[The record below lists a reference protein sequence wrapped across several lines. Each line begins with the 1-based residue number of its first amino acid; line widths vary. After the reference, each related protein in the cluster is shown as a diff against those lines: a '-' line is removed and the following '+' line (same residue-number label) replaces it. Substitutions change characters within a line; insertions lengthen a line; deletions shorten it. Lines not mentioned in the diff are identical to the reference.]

1 MVDYEELRARVQKQA
16 EKAWDVPAIE
26 AWFKKLTEEGIPKKR
41 LNREEIIA
49 GKEKIL
55 ERVQQRG
62 EECEFMSHSC
72 AKGAA
77 LPVMEEFGLGN
88 MEIIKALSPF
98 PGLGLTGRTCGAVSG
113 GLVALGLYFGSDD
126 LLDNQANRAAMTAAR
141 KFQERFEEEM
151 GAIHCED
158 VQALIFGHYLNPW
171 ENSEAFRQAKG
182 FEKCSLVAGT
192 GARLAAE
199 IIIGSMEESRL
210 EEEVA

>member
-1 MVDYEELRARVQKQA
+1 MVDYEELRAKVQKQA
-16 EKAWDVPAIE
+16 EKAWDVPAIKT
-26 AWFKKLTEEGIPKKR
+26 WFKKLTEEGIPKKR
-41 LNREEIIA
+41 LNREEIVA
-49 GKEKIL
+49 SKGKIL
-55 ERVQQRG
+55 EQVQRRG

-113 GLVALGLYFGSDD
+113 GLVALGLYFGSDELIND
-126 LLDNQANRAAMTAAR
+126 QANHAAMAAAR
-141 KFQERFEEEM
+141 KFLKRFEEEM
-151 GAIHCED
+151 GAIQCED
-158 VQALIFGHYLNPW
+158 VEALVFGRYLNPW
-171 ENSEAFRQAKG
+171 VNGEAFRQAKG

-199 IIIGSMEESRL
+199 IIIESMEEDTG
-210 EEEVA
+210 

>member
-1 MVDYEELRARVQKQA
+1 MADYEELRAKVQKQT
-16 EKAWDVPAIE
+16 EKAWDAPAIE
-26 AWFKKLTEEGIPKKR
+26 TWFKKLTEKGIPKKR

-49 GKEKIL
+49 NREKIL
-55 ERVQQRG
+55 KQVQQRG
-62 EECEFMSHSC
+62 EECEFLSHSC

-113 GLVALGLYFGSDD
+113 GLVTLGLYFGSDD
-126 LLDNQANRAAMTAAR
+126 LLNNQANHAAMTAAR
-141 KFQERFEEEM
+141 KFLERFEEEM
-151 GAIHCED
+151 GAIQCED
-158 VQALIFGHYLNPW
+158 VQALVFGHYLNPW
-171 ENSEAFRQAKG
+171 ANSEAFRQAKG

-199 IIIGSMEESRL
+199 IIIENMEES
-210 EEEVA
+210 